1 MTVPQNPPFRAENVG
16 SFLRPAALKQAHK
29 DRQEGRLS
37 EADYGR
43 HLSDAIRHVV
53 GLQEQAGLAS
63 ITDGEF
69 GRSSWFGFFFERMDG
84 FRLEPSAFKFRDEHG
99 TRYEWPTCVACQR
112 IARRAP
118 ITVGEWQ
125 NLRAL
130 TSRTPKSTM
139 PSPSA
144 FHFFRFHAPAD
155 PAVYPDIEAYWDDLV
170 ALYRGEIADLAA
182 AGCRYIQLDEVPLAM
197 LCDPSI
203 REQVRDSGGDP
214 QALQDRYIDTLRRV
228 LADRPAGVRFAMHLC
243 RGNFR
248 NRWMASG
255 GYEPIAEQL
264 FNEVPVDAFLLE
276 YDSPRAGDF
285 SPLRH
290 LPANKVAVLGLV
302 SSKDAALE
310 SPDDLRRRI
319 DEASRFASLDRLA
332 LSAQCGFASVA
343 GGNLLTEDEEVAK
356 LRLITETAASV
367 WR

>member
-1 MTVPQNPPFRAENVG
+1 MTVPHDPPFRAENVG
-16 SFLRPAALKQAHK
+16 SFLRPADLKAAHK
-29 DRQEGRLS
+29 QLQDGAIAPQQYE
-37 EADYGR
+37 R

-53 GLQEQAGLAS
+53 GLQEAAGLSS

-118 ITVGEWQ
+118 ITVDEWKR
-125 NLRAL
+125 LRAL
-130 TSRTPKSTM
+130 TTRTPKSTM

-144 FHFFRFHAPAD
+144 FHFFRFHQPAD
-155 PAVYPDIEAYWDDLV
+155 PSVYPDIDAYWDDLV
-170 ALYRGEIADLAA
+170 AVYRGEIADLAA

-203 REQVRDSGGDP
+203 REQVREGGGDP

-228 LADRPAGVRFAMHLC
+228 LTDAPAGVRFALHLC

-264 FNEVPVDAFLLE
+264 FNQVPVQAFLLE

-285 SPLRH
+285 SPLRY
-290 LPANKVAVLGLV
+290 LPADKVAVLGLV
-302 SSKDAALE
+302 SSKSAELEPVDALA
-310 SPDDLRRRI
+310 RRI

-343 GGNLLTEDEEVAK
+343 GGNLLTEAEEVAK
-356 LRLITETAASV
+356 LRLIADTARKV
-367 WR
+367 WG